1 MTGARPVRR
10 RRPLLALAV
19 GIALLALLS
28 GCSLAP
34 PRPHSRPD
42 DRSGL
47 PSLSVRG
54 HRIEPFE
61 VVYRVG
67 DKTRRPAREH
77 AETPTIEL
85 RRTHRLRMRV
95 VSGYP
100 AEALR
105 VGTFSAADARGEPV
119 DGGDQFDCLGGPGCT
134 IETRAGSV
142 HVTVPITS
150 SVRLVI
156 VRETFQLSRD
166 GTLDVVWRF
175 RVSATAA

>member
-1 MTGARPVRR
+1 MRR
-10 RRPLLALAV
+10 RRPLVALAA

-28 GCSLAP
+28 GCSLAL
-34 PRPHSRPD
+34 PRPNARAD

-77 AETPTIEL
+77 AEPPTIEL
-85 RRTHRLRMRV
+85 RQTHRLRMRV

-100 AEALR
+100 AEDLR
-105 VGTFSAADARGEPV
+105 VGTFSSADARGEPV
-119 DGGDQFDCLGGPGCT
+119 DGGDQFDCLGGTGCM

-142 HVTVPITS
+142 HVSVPITP

-156 VRETFQLSRD
+156 VRERFELSR
-166 GTLDVVWRF
+166 GATLEVVWRF
-175 RVSATAA
+175 RTAAAGD